1 MSNFICIEQS
11 EYPELLRHIHQAPKK
26 LYYKGNLEVLNGV
39 CLAFVG
45 TRKASE
51 YGESVVARIIEELS
65 LCGVVIVSGLANGI
79 DTFAHKAALSVG
91 LKTVA
96 VLGTGTDNI
105 YPEKNLELAREIVAK
120 GGAIISEY
128 EDGAEALEFHFP
140 ARNRIIAG
148 LSLATIVIE
157 APEKSGALITAKRA
171 NEENREVF
179 AVPGDIDRPMSVG
192 CNKLIQDLAAKPLL
206 FGGDIIRELGI
217 QAELFVRDENSGNN
231 SSEMFTKGK
240 YCEKDDNCALLTL
253 NHIPKT
259 RPISKE
265 QLISKTGL
273 PIEELN
279 KNLSF
284 LEISGLIMSTN
295 SGFYIRK

>member
-1 MSNFICIEQS
+1 MSNFICIKQS

-26 LYYKGNLEVLNGV
+26 LYYKGNLEVLNGM

-45 TRKASE
+45 TRRASE
-51 YGESVVARIIEELS
+51 YGEFVVGKIIEELS
-65 LCGVVIVSGLANGI
+65 LCGVVIVSGLADGI
-79 DTFAHKAALSVG
+79 DTFAHKAALKCG

-96 VLGTGTDNI
+96 VLGTGVDNI
-105 YPEKNLELAREIVAK
+105 YPEKNRGLAAEIVGN
-120 GGAIISEY
+120 GGTIVSEY
-128 EDGAEALEFHFP
+128 EDGAEALDFHFP

-179 AVPGDIDRPMSVG
+179 AVPGDIDRPMSIG
-192 CNKLIQDLAAKPLL
+192 CNKLIQGLEAKPLL
-206 FGGDIIRELGI
+206 SGGDIIRELQM
-217 QAELFVRDENSGNN
+217 QAELFVVDEK
-231 SSEMFTKGK
+231 TI
-240 YCEKDDNCALLTL
+240 EKVNEISMLEL
-253 NHIPKT
+253 IPKT

-265 QLISKTGL
+265 QLIERTGL
-273 PIEELN
+273 AIEELN

-284 LEISGLIMSTN
+284 LEISGLIASTN